1 MEPDKDG
8 TLNLPPP
15 DRALENLLSI
25 EPKLG
30 EIADID
36 VEYIDNI
43 DSSNIHPR
51 HWDRIA
57 AVIERYYDTYDGF
70 IITHGTDTMAYSSSA
85 LSFALHGI
93 GKPVVLT
100 GSQIPGNKIETDA
113 RRNLINAARTASEDI
128 SGVMI
133 VFYERIIRGARASK
147 VSESKLNAFNSINR
161 DLLGEIRTDIRLSE
175 DRLRRHMHGLEVKS
189 GFEPN
194 ISVVTF
200 VPGTPPEMLQTLLE
214 SGIKGLV
221 LRGYGT
227 GNIAYD
233 YLDAVRKAGNL
244 GIPVV
249 VNTQCMEG
257 ATQMHLYDAG
267 KKALDL
273 GAVQAFDMSIE
284 TCTVKLMWALK
295 RSTTVEDVRR
305 IMHTNYCNE
314 INPEAKLY

>member
-1 MEPDKDG
+1 MEPDNDG
-8 TLNLPPP
+8 ALAVPSPE
-15 DRALENLLSI
+15 RALNNLLSI
-25 EPKLG
+25 EPRLN
-30 EIADID
+30 EIAGID

-57 AVIERYYDTYDGF
+57 DVIEKNYDAYDGF
-70 IITHGTDTMAYSSSA
+70 IITHGTDTMAYTSSA
-85 LSFALHGI
+85 LSFVLHGI

-100 GSQIPGNKIETDA
+100 GSQIPGGRIETDA
-113 RRNLINAARTASEDI
+113 GRNLINAARTASEDI
-128 SGVMI
+128 AGVMI
-133 VFYERIIRGARASK
+133 VFYERIIWGARASK
-147 VSESKLNAFNSINR
+147 VSESKLNAFNSMNW
-161 DLLGEIRTDIRLSE
+161 DLLGEIRTDIRLAE
-175 DRLRRHMHGLEVKS
+175 NRFRRHNRRPELQR

-200 VPGTPPEMLQTLLE
+200 VPGMPPGMLQKLLE

-227 GNIAYD
+227 GNFAFD
-233 YLDAVRKAGNL
+233 YLDAVRTAGGL

-284 TCTVKLMWALK
+284 TCTVKLMWALE
-295 RSTTVEDVRR
+295 RSESVEDVRR